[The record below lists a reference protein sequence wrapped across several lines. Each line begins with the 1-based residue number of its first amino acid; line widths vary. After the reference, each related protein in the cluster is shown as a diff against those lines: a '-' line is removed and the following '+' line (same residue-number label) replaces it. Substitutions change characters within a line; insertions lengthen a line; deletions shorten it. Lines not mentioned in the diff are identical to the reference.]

1 MTKARH
7 EFLNPGTLD
16 AQGRRMWIKNYWNRL
31 TRKSAYWGK
40 LGQDVVQC
48 QKKVMVFDYP
58 NIILQAETVEE
69 ATDFFTRERI
79 NRKLEFAGIYQHQRN
94 VWKEVKVPSPETM
107 RTQHSEPSSSTV

>member
-1 MTKARH
+1 
-7 EFLNPGTLD
+7 
-16 AQGRRMWIKNYWNRL
+16 MWIKTYWNRL
-31 TRKSAYWGK
+31 RRKSAYWGK

-79 NRKLEFAGIYQHQRN
+79 NRKLEFAGIYQHERN
-94 VWKEVKVPSPETM
+94 VWKEVHIPSPQTM
-107 RTQHSEPSSSTV
+107 QPQSSDPSASAA

>member
-1 MTKARH
+1 
-7 EFLNPGTLD
+7 
-16 AQGRRMWIKNYWNRL
+16 
-31 TRKSAYWGK
+31 
-40 LGQDVVQC
+40 
-48 QKKVMVFDYP
+48 MVFDYP